1 MGNSQVPASLSRP
14 VTIHPQLPL
23 LPYTPSERARRCV
36 DRSYDP
42 EWEINDLLY
51 QHHDAEAN
59 NKTSTFY
66 ELSLNVT
73 NVSDG
78 RSLTCSVKADLPT
91 GSQNNGSTTWV
102 RCSEA
107 GPSTPGASID
117 VSLDTNYGVF
127 GLRQA
132 WECSDGVA
140 GVERYPQLNSV
151 STVVT
156 S

>member
-14 VTIHPQLPL
+14 VAIYPQLPL
-23 LPYTPSERARRCV
+23 LPYTPSERAQRCV

-51 QHHDAEAN
+51 QHHSAEAN
-59 NKTSTFY
+59 NRTSMFY
-66 ELSLNVT
+66 DLSLNVT
-73 NVSDG
+73 NISDG
-78 RSLTCSVKADLPT
+78 RSLNCSIRVDLPA

-102 RCSEA
+102 RCSVA
-107 GPSTPGASID
+107 GPSTPDASID
-117 VSLDTNYGVF
+117 VSLDTNYGIF

-140 GVERYPQLNSV
+140 GVER
-151 STVVT
+151 
-156 S
+156 